1 MIGLEVLR
9 GLVHVTIGEIRSL
22 TLVGKAMCFFCFAP
36 RMRKSKPGSHVK
48 SRGDIER
55 NRPACESRNIFPIL
69 RILGLLKRNGYKC
82 DLLEEERWRRGFIFE
97 LGVWFAN
104 NLSAPTLLA
113 FSLLLR
119 GLEAALCTSIQP

>member
-1 MIGLEVLR
+1 MHSVCH
-9 GLVHVTIGEIRSL
+9 HVCANRN
-22 TLVGKAMCFFCFAP
+22 
-36 RMRKSKPGSHVK
+36 PGSHVNPGVIL
-48 SRGDIER
+48 RGIGLT
-55 NRPACESRNIFPIL
+55 CESRNIFPIL

-119 GLEAALCTSIQP
+119 GFGGSSMFFNKYSDLAAEAGLIPGLLIFWQFWLIHRHHK